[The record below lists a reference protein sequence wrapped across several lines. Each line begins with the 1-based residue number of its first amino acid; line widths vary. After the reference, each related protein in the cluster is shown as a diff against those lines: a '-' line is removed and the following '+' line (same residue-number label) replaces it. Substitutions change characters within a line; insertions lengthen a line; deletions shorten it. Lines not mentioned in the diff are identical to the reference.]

1 MITTYFYIDT
11 ISAQESSAPPAL
23 KVNNIKKGEPMIQ
36 DIRRLF
42 LSFVLVVA
50 VMYTTDGFAVG
61 GRYFSDFFRVE
72 GGFVKVYLAEMEVIL
87 LASVVLGLSF
97 GRIFCGWL
105 CPLAAVFNFLA
116 PMSRRHAKLDRRW
129 KYVALAGTAL
139 LLYYSPSIEL
149 SFPFAISPRYLA
161 IALLL
166 AIVLSS
172 LLYGRVFCT
181 SLCPVGGWFSALGK
195 LAVFRLRVG
204 EECTGCGRCN
214 RVCEMHLDVARGRDL
229 HECSLCW
236 ACVEECPYRAIKLR
250 FILS

>member
-1 MITTYFYIDT
+1 
-11 ISAQESSAPPAL
+11 
-23 KVNNIKKGEPMIQ
+23 MIQ

-50 VMYTTDGFAVG
+50 VMYATDGFSVG

-72 GGFVKVYLAEMEVIL
+72 GGFIRVYLAEMEVIL
-87 LASVVLGLSF
+87 LASIFLGLSF

-116 PMSRRHAKLDRRW
+116 PMSRREATLDRRW
-129 KYVALAGTAL
+129 KYATLAGTAL
-139 LLYYSPSIEL
+139 LLYYSPGIEL
-149 SFPFAISPRYLA
+149 SLPLEVPPRYLA

-166 AIVLSS
+166 VIVLSS
-172 LLYGRVFCT
+172 LVYGRVFCT

-204 EECTGCGRCN
+204 EECTACERCN
-214 RVCEMHLDVARGRDL
+214 RVCEMRLQVAHAKSL

-236 ACVEECPYRAIKLR
+236 ACVEECPYRAIRLR